1 MTRAYLLL
9 DSNQIPNL
17 YARLFQLA
25 QNTLPH
31 ALCLTT
37 RYADLASVGPVLI
50 AVEPNGPLAK
60 AFTEEWQTRAGIW
73 LETVADEADL
83 IEHLRSLIHVQLE
96 GDVSALFRFYDPRI
110 TRLWLADLMDAER
123 DRLMGPVCA
132 IRLPG
137 GFYIQQKNSNQPCG
151 HYAATPW
158 LTLSAQ
164 QLEDLCQGKRDQFAQ
179 RMVDHCQRYFPQC
192 LHGVQAQAQQQW
204 AQDCQRSAAR
214 HGYSAEDEVMCWIGL
229 YAYYGE
235 AFAEGEGHEVYRQ
248 LLAARNVTPQQRLD
262 DLLGELTRQLIT
274 GEVSA

>member
-31 ALCLTT
+31 ALYLNT

-137 GFYIQQKNSNQPCG
+137 GFISSKKIRTNR
-151 HYAATPW
+151 AAT
-158 LTLSAQ
+158 
-164 QLEDLCQGKRDQFAQ
+164 
-179 RMVDHCQRYFPQC
+179 
-192 LHGVQAQAQQQW
+192 
-204 AQDCQRSAAR
+204 
-214 HGYSAEDEVMCWIGL
+214 
-229 YAYYGE
+229 
-235 AFAEGEGHEVYRQ
+235 
-248 LLAARNVTPQQRLD
+248 TPQP
-262 DLLGELTRQLIT
+262 LG
-274 GEVSA
+274 